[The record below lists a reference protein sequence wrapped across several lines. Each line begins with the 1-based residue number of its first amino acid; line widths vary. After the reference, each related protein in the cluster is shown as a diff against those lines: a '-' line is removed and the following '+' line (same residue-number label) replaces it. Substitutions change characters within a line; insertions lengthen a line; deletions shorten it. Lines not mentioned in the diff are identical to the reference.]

1 MSTQQ
6 KQALKWLVQ
15 GLIVVA
21 LVCFVLFVFYGPTGK
36 GTESGDSSLVQSHS
50 NHHGSALNVTSI
62 NPSL

>member
-1 MSTQQ
+1 MSAQQ

-36 GTESGDSSLVQSHS
+36 GTEAGDSSFEQSQPFHD
-50 NHHGSALNVTSI
+50 GSTQKVPDITI
-62 NPSL
+62 K